1 VVARSYK
8 ARMTALAQGSW
19 ELRNSIALSPIQ
31 TLTFR
36 RSTSSRSS
44 LLGLKKGILF
54 GGTSTRAPVFGL
66 RPMRARLARVEPS
79 ESADFNLVAGS
90 QGMDDAVKYGA
101 NDGVGFLPG
110 HLGGLT
116 NLFSQVSPGHQAH
129 PRCITKKSITVFLG
143 APGRRQLQQGRPLVK
158 WAGTVMWAAR
168 RESASYGVKGQYR

>member
-1 VVARSYK
+1 
-8 ARMTALAQGSW
+8 
-19 ELRNSIALSPIQ
+19 
-31 TLTFR
+31 
-36 RSTSSRSS
+36 
-44 LLGLKKGILF
+44 
-54 GGTSTRAPVFGL
+54 
-66 RPMRARLARVEPS
+66 
-79 ESADFNLVAGS
+79 
-90 QGMDDAVKYGA
+90 MDDAVKYGA